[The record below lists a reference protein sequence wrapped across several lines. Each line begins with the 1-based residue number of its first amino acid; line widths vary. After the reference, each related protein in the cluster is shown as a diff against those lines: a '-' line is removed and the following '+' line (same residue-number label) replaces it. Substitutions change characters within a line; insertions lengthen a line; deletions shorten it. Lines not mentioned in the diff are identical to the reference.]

1 MFAVAKRALASSA
14 GLVIGLSDLESK
26 PSLLRCYVICSAQ
39 RIVEATVK
47 LTYSPEL
54 LLATRCG

>member
-1 MFAVAKRALASSA
+1 MLAVAKRALACSA

-26 PSLLRCYVICSAQ
+26 PSLSRCYVICSAQ

-47 LTYSPEL
+47 LTSSPGL
-54 LLATRCG
+54 SVAARCG